1 MYNWV
6 GKQSFRIA
14 MLLLM
19 LNLLTA
25 CGSEKTSPSKEVTKE
40 EVFITT
46 ATPTPKEATA
56 TPTPTEAT
64 GIYSGGFKFEPEKFD
79 DRYYFQQ
86 LSKEEQELYAYLYEQ
101 VDEFSEDIL
110 FLKNVDSILFHK
122 SYYALLQDCPEFF
135 WLDSGLKITT
145 VDSTG
150 DISQVSIPY
159 EETTLEE
166 ARQQRTA
173 VEEAAGQ
180 WLAQIEPQLSTYD
193 KVRQVFELIIAQT
206 DYVEGSAYNQDI
218 RSVFLNHQSVC
229 SGYAK
234 TLQYLLRELDVPC
247 ALVNGET
254 SDGVLHCWNQVCIDG
269 TYCWVDVTRGD
280 ALGEEGIIYYGYLCF
295 DDTVLERN
303 YVIQKNIELSTM
315 PDMQTEFFQYPAC
328 DSQEY
333 NFFRLQERQYAT
345 YDSKTLQNYM
355 LQGIDE
361 GRSVFAFQFTSEEV
375 FQEAVSALDNEEL
388 LNEVL
393 QELISR
399 QGGGTW
405 SYSYGN
411 DPSIYTIYIYL

>member
-1 MYNWV
+1 
-6 GKQSFRIA
+6 
-14 MLLLM
+14 
-19 LNLLTA
+19 
-25 CGSEKTSPSKEVTKE
+25 
-40 EVFITT
+40 
-46 ATPTPKEATA
+46 
-56 TPTPTEAT
+56 
-64 GIYSGGFKFEPEKFD
+64 
-79 DRYYFQQ
+79 
-86 LSKEEQELYAYLYEQ
+86 
-101 VDEFSEDIL
+101 
-110 FLKNVDSILFHK
+110 LFHK

-135 WLDSGLKITT
+135 WLNSGLRITT
-145 VDSTG
+145 VESTG

-173 VEEAAGQ
+173 VEEVAGQ
-180 WLAQIEPQLSTYD
+180 WLAQIEPELSTYD
-193 KVRQVFELIIAQT
+193 KVKQVFELIIAQT

-229 SGYAK
+229 TGYAK
-234 TLQYLLRELDVPC
+234 TLQYMLKELNVPC
-247 ALVNGET
+247 TLVNGET

-280 ALGEEGIIYYGYLCF
+280 ASGEEGIIYYGYLCF
-295 DDTVLERN
+295 DDTVLARN

-315 PDMQTEFFQYPAC
+315 PDKETEFFQYPAC
-328 DSQEY
+328 DSQLY
-333 NFFRLQERQYAT
+333 NYFRMQGRQYAE

-361 GRSVFAFQFTSEEV
+361 GRRVFAFQFTSEEV

-399 QGGGTW
+399 QGSGTW